1 VRLETERLILRP
13 VCTNDLDD
21 LASLY
26 SDPEVVKY
34 LATGVLTKAEVKQ
47 KLDLMVEHWQKHGY
61 GVWALIHKTDGRFI
75 GRCGIG
81 HFHELDAVELAYTL
95 AKPYWGCG
103 LACEAARAAI
113 LFGFD
118 QLGLPR
124 VVAYARKENIASQ
137 RVMAKIGMT
146 YREDTQYAGK
156 DAVVYT
162 IENPQYQFVPLD
174 GSQSTG

>member
-1 VRLETERLILRP
+1 MRLETERLILRP

-162 IENPQYQFVPLD
+162 IENPQYQFAPLD